1 MLLSAK
7 PRWNS
12 ASPTPSPGS
21 IFAYLAVIPP
31 GQHFGVLL
39 GVAVGAVA
47 SFAVGSVILRVYPVK
62 ETEEELAM
70 ETPASTIPAGL
81 PA

>member
-1 MLLSAK
+1 VA
-7 PRWNS
+7 
-12 ASPTPSPGS
+12 TPSPGS

-39 GVAVGAVA
+39 GVATGAVL
-47 SFAVGSVILRVYPVK
+47 SFAVGSFILKVYPVK

-70 ETPASTIPAGL
+70 ETPTAVPAGL